1 MSILF
6 WLFRCCV
13 TEDGLEA
20 ATPQPPPS
28 ATEKTAPQAI
38 DKSVIPPV
46 NKNDSTAATGAPA
59 AANKAASPQES
70 RKQSVQPAVTGGAP
84 ADQGKRPTT
93 ADRPESQLT
102 RPDSQLSRVKSPG
115 GLSKSDVSC
124 VINMLSFFLFC
135 TSRFGS
141 CVYYESSDKA
151 YRTLQNFEHSW
162 CLIVSN
168 FSCGHVPKFLSR

>member
-1 MSILF
+1 M
-6 WLFRCCV
+6 FRCCV
-13 TEDGLEA
+13 IEDGLEA

-28 ATEKTAPQAI
+28 ATEKAAPQAI

-46 NKNDSTAATGAPA
+46 NKNDNTAATGAPA

-70 RKQSVQPAVTGGAP
+70 RKQSVQPPVTGGAP

-124 VINMLSFFLFC
+124 VINMLSFFFFYSAHRDLVLVFIMNRQ
-135 TSRFGS
+135 T
-141 CVYYESSDKA
+141 K
-151 YRTLQNFEHSW
+151 LIEHYKILS
-162 CLIVSN
+162 IVD
-168 FSCGHVPKFLSR
+168 V